1 MISLRVLTALTTL
14 GNLSESAVC
23 EKPQA
28 ALAKSP
34 RSRLNYQFMADSTST
49 YDLIV
54 IGGGPAG
61 YAGAIRA
68 GQLGKKVA
76 CIEMERAGGTCLN
89 WGCIPSKALL
99 KSAELFEKIK
109 HAEDYGINVAGV
121 EADFPKVVE
130 RSRTVADQMAK
141 GIEFLFKKNKVD
153 YIVGK
158 AKVNVPGMVEITE
171 GDKKGE
177 FLSTKNILIAT
188 GCRARM
194 LPGLENDGKRIMTAR
209 DILDRRD
216 MPESCIV
223 LGAGAIGME
232 FAYFLNAFGC
242 KVTVVE
248 MLPRVLP
255 VEDDEVSKFV
265 ERQFKKQG
273 IEVLTSTKAEN
284 IQVSDKGVTVDLV
297 DGKEERETRTTDAI
311 LVAIGVV
318 ANTDGLL
325 SDRVKLGM
333 DRNYIKT
340 DPHYRTTA
348 KGIYAAGDIIGPP
361 WLAHVATYEAVQA
374 VNGMFGDGEP
384 RPMERFPG
392 CTYCQPQ
399 VASIGATERDLKE
412 KGIDYK
418 VGKFPFTA
426 SGKAVAAMA
435 AEGFVKLLTDAN
447 TGELLGAHITGAEAT
462 ELIAEY
468 ALGME
473 LEATWEEIHGTIHAH
488 PTLSEALMEAAAA
501 THGEAIHI

>member
-1 MISLRVLTALTTL
+1 MA
-14 GNLSESAVC
+14 E
-23 EKPQA
+23 A
-28 ALAKSP
+28 A
-34 RSRLNYQFMADSTST
+34 T

-76 CIEMERAGGTCLN
+76 CVEMERAGGTCLN

-99 KSAELFEKIK
+99 KSAELFTKIK
-109 HAEDYGINVAGV
+109 HAEDFGITVGNV
-121 EADFPKVVE
+121 EADFPQVVQ
-130 RSRTVADQMAK
+130 RSRSVADQMAK
-141 GIEFLFKKNKVD
+141 GIEFLFGKNKVE

-158 AKVNVPGMVEITE
+158 AKINVPGMVEITE
-171 GDKKGE
+171 GERKGE
-177 FLSTKNILIAT
+177 YLSAKNILIAT

-194 LPGLENDGKRIMTAR
+194 LPGMTNDGKRVMTAR

-216 MPESCIV
+216 VPASCIV

-242 KVTVVE
+242 QTTIVE

-255 VEDDEVSKFV
+255 VEDDDIGKYV
-265 ERQFKKQG
+265 EREFKKAG
-273 IEVLTSTKAEN
+273 CKVLTGTKAEN
-284 IQVSDKGVTVDLV
+284 IEVTDNGVKLEAVKGEERTPLEADSLLVAVGVT
-297 DGKEERETRTTDAI
+297 
-311 LVAIGVV
+311 
-318 ANTDGLL
+318 ANMDGLL
-325 SDRVKLGM
+325 SERVRLDM
-333 DRNYIKT
+333 DRNYIKV
-340 DPHYRTTA
+340 DPHYRTSV

-399 VASIGATERDLKE
+399 VASIGKTERDLKE
-412 KGIDYK
+412 SGREYK

-426 SGKAVAAMA
+426 SGKAVAAK
-435 AEGFVKLLTDAN
+435 ESGGFVKLLTDAN
-447 TGELLGAHITGAEAT
+447 TGELLGAHITGSEAT

-501 THGEAIHI
+501 TGGEAIHI